1 MTFTVEYDI
10 IIYNKFNLKNM
21 NQRSPERR
29 TEASDSRESQSQ
41 GPRELNFDN
50 EQVNSISKGA
60 ITLKRGL
67 ELRVDTSENLTN
79 LTNQLSQYA
88 FSLMGKYESD
98 DNLVRITEDVTLNL
112 NETLNTN
119 GLSFN
124 GSVVIPQGSSTR
136 VSRRSVVQNTDGT
149 STITQTVDS
158 NTGSETSQENLTA
171 EEVRLRTEQEQ
182 IAQQRI
188 QEAQE
193 QSRGDRQD
201 LASNILSDISE
212 IFSSDQNFIQKL
224 SAIITL
230 LLDKIMGGSNSQSS
244 SNAESTDE
252 SSEEQTQEQATE
264 AVRREFNLEQ
274 HRQSSVIDLGRNP
287 FSPDKAP
294 DLPTY
299 LTYQAEGEAARK
311 RLIIRPKEST
321 THVPSEFPTK
331 TLESFKSELLDA
343 EADADTFRES
353 LSQPLA
359 IESELNN
366 PGFVSLV
373 SVMQRFLNVDNANTS
388 KRDEIANNIRIQYIQ
403 EGNPNSAIASKFLET
418 FQTSG

>member
-1 MTFTVEYDI
+1 VYFGPKFVTFTVEYDI

-41 GPRELNFDN
+41 GPRIKEFNNTANPTLSGR
-50 EQVNSISKGA
+50 V
-60 ITLKRGL
+60 TLKAGL
-67 ELRVDTSENLTN
+67 SMTADSMLSGMALQTELARYSSALQGRYTVEDLTATLNQDVTIDINPPLSLSGVRLTGRVEIPTDNMAQIRTSEVVE
-79 LTNQLSQYA
+79 NQ
-88 FSLMGKYESD
+88 
-98 DNLVRITEDVTLNL
+98 
-112 NETLNTN
+112 
-119 GLSFN
+119 
-124 GSVVIPQGSSTR
+124 
-136 VSRRSVVQNTDGT
+136 DGT
-149 STITQTVDS
+149 SSLIETVDS
-158 NTGSETSQENLTA
+158 SSGSESNEQQLTP
-171 EEVRLRTEQEQ
+171 EQ

-244 SNAESTDE
+244 SNAESMDE

-343 EADADTFRES
+343 EADADTFRDS
-353 LSQPLA
+353 LNKPLA
-359 IESELNN
+359 IESEPNN

-373 SVMQRFLNVDNANTS
+373 SVMQRFLKVDSSNTS
-388 KRDEIANNIRIQYIQ
+388 KRTEIANNIRSQYIQ
-403 EGNPNSAIASKFLET
+403 EGNPNSEIASKFLDS
-418 FQTSG
+418 FPTSG